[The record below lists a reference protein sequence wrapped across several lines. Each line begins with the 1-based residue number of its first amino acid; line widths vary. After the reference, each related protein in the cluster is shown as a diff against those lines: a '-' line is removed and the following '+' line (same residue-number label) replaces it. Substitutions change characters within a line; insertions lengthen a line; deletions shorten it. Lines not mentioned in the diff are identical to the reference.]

1 MTRRE
6 PIPLD
11 LSKIKTYSLMDRAS
25 KVTAADL
32 ARPPEAGM
40 TVGRFIDGLGKV
52 LAAGDLRA
60 VIGAVVKAVEAGRP
74 VMVAMGAHVIKVGLS
89 PLIIDLMERGI
100 ISLVALNGAG
110 IIHDFEMAYAGFTSE
125 DVDAVLAGG
134 TFGMARET
142 SAYLNGA
149 ITEGAQNGKGIG
161 QAVGEMIE
169 RERLSYR
176 QYSIVAAGAR
186 LGVPVTVHV
195 AVGTDIIHMHP
206 DASGEA
212 IGKGSLIDFF
222 TFASAVAG
230 LSGGVYF
237 NIGSAVILPEV
248 FLKAISLAQN
258 VGAAIENF
266 TAVNMDFIRQ
276 YRPQTNVVGRPT
288 AKTGRGITLVG
299 HHEIMVPLVCAGIID
314 GLEAGKKGARGRQTP
329 QDPR

>member
-1 MTRRE
+1 MTKRE

-25 KVTAADL
+25 KVTTADQ
-32 ARPPEAGM
+32 ARPPEAGR

-60 VIGAVVKAVEAGRP
+60 VIGAVVEAVEAERP
-74 VMVAMGAHVIKVGLS
+74 VMIAMGAHVIKVGLS
-89 PLIIDLMERGI
+89 PVIIDLMERGI
-100 ISLVALNGAG
+100 VSLVAVNGAG

-149 ITEGAQNGKGIG
+149 IREGAQNDTGIG
-161 QAVGEMIE
+161 RAVGEMIE
-169 RERLSYR
+169 RERLPYR
-176 QYSIVAAGAR
+176 QHSILAAGAR

-212 IGKGSLIDFF
+212 IGKGSLIDFH

-248 FLKAISLAQN
+248 FLKAVSLAQN
-258 VGAAIENF
+258 VGATVEGF
-266 TAVNMDFIRQ
+266 TAVNMDFIRH

-288 AKTGRGITLVG
+288 AKTGKGITLVG

-314 GLEAGKKGARGRQTP
+314 GLEARKKGAR
-329 QDPR
+329 